1 MAAAQLGLGNPTNL
15 FHCPIEGGDREFER
29 VAPGRLGHLLS
40 KVDPERFDDP
50 ALVRCQGCSTS
61 FDNAVLEVITNHEMA
76 KRTDVAARSLFGS
89 LIRATPG
96 DQQIRAAALDAMI
109 PYLIRPGSA
118 ADLVDLDDIAEG
130 EDPLRQLG
138 DVLHKSALL
147 GMMESAIQVAVAGGR
162 IRARHLSILVHAG
175 EALGVSQ
182 RWIRSRIVEQRR
194 SA

>member
-1 MAAAQLGLGNPTNL
+1 MAASQLGLGNPTDL
-15 FHCPIEGGDREFER
+15 FHCPIEGGDRRYER
-29 VAPGRLGHLLS
+29 SSPGRLGHLLS

-50 ALVRCQGCSTS
+50 SLIECQGCDTS
-61 FDNAVLEVITNHEMA
+61 FDSAVLDVLTNHEMA
-76 KRTDVAARSLFGS
+76 RRIDIAARSLFGS

-96 DQQIRAAALDAMI
+96 DQQIRSAAFDAMLH
-109 PYLIRPGSA
+109 YVIRSGPD
-118 ADLVDLDDIAEG
+118 ADSIDVDELSEG
-130 EDPLRQLG
+130 VDPLRDLAN
-138 DVLHKSALL
+138 VLHKAARLA
-147 GMMESAIQVAVAGGR
+147 MMERAIEVAVSGGR